1 MYQTA
6 RQRSLICHSTEHIS
20 TYIDRDIKPIMQP
33 YGNWVKY
40 LVPAPDA
47 IAILGVL
54 VRISNNLDFSI
65 NKNPP
70 KDGFQYI
77 KYPDSFSACLM
88 EVVHSGWA
96 AFNEAHKNMD
106 QIRLHTGNVPAY
118 IERMLLQDSDEW
130 RQKLLPVTVE
140 DMSSI
145 SDECVKLADETEKK
159 FTFVI
164 NLIQELLEACKSA
177 KKVYGSDLENVERKC
192 KELEIEKEAS
202 NLATERAQKMFDY
215 VNEQVAAAEI
225 NFDEAIKKV
234 PSGWKVFSMNLSDA
248 FIDGMLTILSL
259 LTRMTAKSR
268 GQICNVNVRN
278 TIAGSQD
285 ATDESE
291 DTLAMCNILTKAILL
306 LKLTETLN
314 SFIDKEEIK
323 WSEIYDENENM
334 AKTLYLGEQ
343 YNQVKTSV
351 ESEKNCK
358 AKKVALDICTD
369 AIKLCSELTEIAP
382 EGKCDAVKTKAMIGR
397 MQSLLKR
404 CQIFDCENKAFTIT
418 PVFTPEPPQQA
429 VENAHFLNFFTPEP
443 PQQAVENAHFCIEQR
458 QAQLDKVRVKQQ
470 ESLENLEKNQKEL
483 TEILTTLENCKV
495 KEVDFK
501 TTIDMLVKYLDAM
514 GREWEKIVRFFQMI
528 SNTVKTCLDRSL
540 KFFSKQS
547 QNLSQKDR
555 FRLITDMVMQAL
567 LVTSFIN
574 KLSETYFNFSEKHLM
589 DTISIL
595 GKPMGLDP
603 ASPDFE
609 REYKIFRETCKKAE
623 DAINELMMDE
633 QRNLLPT
640 F

>member
-1 MYQTA
+1 MADLLKPTK
-6 RQRSLICHSTEHIS
+6 
-20 TYIDRDIKPIMQP
+20 YIDRDIKPIMQP

-47 IAILGVL
+47 IAILGEL

-118 IERMLLQDSDEW
+118 MERMLLQDSDEW

-215 VNEQVAAAEI
+215 INEQVTAAEI
-225 NFDEAIKKV
+225 NFDEAMKKV

-285 ATDESE
+285 AKNESE

-343 YNQVKTSV
+343 YNQVKTSM

-397 MQSLLKR
+397 MQSLLKQ
-404 CQIFDCENKAFTIT
+404 CQIFDRENKAFTTT

-429 VENAHFLNFFTPEP
+429 KESGKKWAGDMAAGNAQLR
-443 PQQAVENAHFCIEQR
+443 IEQS

-470 ESLENLEKNQKEL
+470 EGLENLEKNQKERM
-483 TEILTTLENCKV
+483 EILTALENCKV
-495 KEVDFK
+495 KEFDIS
-501 TTIDMLVKYLDAM
+501 TTIEMLVKGLDAM
-514 GREWEKIVRFFQMI
+514 GREKAEWETMVRFFQMI
-528 SNTVKTCLDRSL
+528 SNIVKTRMDRSL
-540 KFFSKQS
+540 KTLQFIWSMSRHLCQS
-547 QNLSQKDR
+547 
-555 FRLITDMVMQAL
+555 LIPSPKPTITL
-567 LVTSFIN
+567 
-574 KLSETYFNFSEKHLM
+574 
-589 DTISIL
+589 TISR
-595 GKPMGLDP
+595 
-603 ASPDFE
+603 S
-609 REYKIFRETCKKAE
+609 
-623 DAINELMMDE
+623 
-633 QRNLLPT
+633 
-640 F
+640 